1 MKNLLWILIV
11 ILVIGWILGFLVFQ
25 ILGGVIHL
33 LLVVAAALLIY
44 NFVSG
49 K

>member
-1 MKNLLWILIV
+1 
-11 ILVIGWILGFLVFQ
+11 LGFFVFK

-33 LLVVAAALLIY
+33 LLVVAAVLLIY

-49 K
+49 KKV